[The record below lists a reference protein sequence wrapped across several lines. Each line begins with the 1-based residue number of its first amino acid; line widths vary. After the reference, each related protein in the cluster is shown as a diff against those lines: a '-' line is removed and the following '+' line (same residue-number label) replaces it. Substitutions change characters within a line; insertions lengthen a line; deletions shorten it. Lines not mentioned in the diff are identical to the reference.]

1 MATEMEEDIFERA
14 FVHWKIKRELKIN
27 NGDNEIKEFWDDY
40 FSENPLYS

>member
-1 MATEMEEDIFERA
+1 MTEMEEDIFERA